1 MYYNRCLVLKK
12 THVFGVRL
20 DEASWKALNALMKD
34 KGVGKSQAVRLAL
47 IYTYLNH
54 IKGIHPEIEPQ
65 KAEEA
70 IMRLIINSF

>member
-1 MYYNRCLVLKK
+1 MKK
-12 THVFGVRL
+12 THSFGVRL
-20 DEASWKALNALMKD
+20 DEASWKALNTLMKE

-54 IKGIHPEIEPQ
+54 IKRIRPETEPE